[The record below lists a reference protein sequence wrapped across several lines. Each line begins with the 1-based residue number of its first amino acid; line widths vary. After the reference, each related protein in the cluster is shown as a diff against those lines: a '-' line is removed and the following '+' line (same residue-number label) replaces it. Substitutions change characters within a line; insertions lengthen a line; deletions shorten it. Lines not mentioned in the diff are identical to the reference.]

1 MARPEARRRSDV
13 QSRSFSLR
21 LHRDAP
27 DASVMLL
34 FASDVHL
41 SAHRPHAVSA
51 FVEFLAGPVRRAD
64 RLYLLGDVFDLW
76 LGDDDDR
83 APHPEVEAALAHTV
97 SAGVPVDVIRGNHD
111 FLLGEKF
118 VERTGCRLVDE
129 PRVIDAI
136 GERAVLLHGDTL
148 CTRDVEYQAFRR
160 YARDPRNQRTFLARP
175 IEERAQEAAAIRAT
189 SNSRTRLK
197 PEDIMD
203 VTDAEVVRV
212 LSGFG
217 ATRMIHG
224 HTHRP
229 AVHALDLQGAGA
241 TRIVL
246 GDWYDRGKVLVW
258 DEAGCRLTSPESV
271 PA

>member
-1 MARPEARRRSDV
+1 
-13 QSRSFSLR
+13 
-21 LHRDAP
+21 
-27 DASVMLL
+27 MLL
-34 FASDVHL
+34 FASDIHL
-41 SAHRPHAVSA
+41 SAHRPGAVAA
-51 FVEFLAGPVRRAD
+51 FAEFLAGPARRAN

-83 APHPEVEAALAHTV
+83 APHPEIEGALADAV

-111 FLLGEKF
+111 FLLGDAF
-118 VERTGCRLVDE
+118 AERTGCRLIDE
-129 PRVIDAI
+129 PHVIGAME
-136 GERAVLLHGDTL
+136 ERTVLLHGDTL

-160 YARDPRNQRTFLARP
+160 YARDPGNQRKFLARP
-175 IEERAQEAAAIRAT
+175 IDERAREAAKIRAT
-189 SNSRTRLK
+189 SDSRTRLK

-203 VTDAEVVRV
+203 VTGDEVVRV
-212 LSGFG
+212 LSDYG

-229 AVHALDLQGAGA
+229 AIHELRLESGPA

-246 GDWYDRGKVLVW
+246 GDWYEQGTVLVW
-258 DEAGCRLTSPESV
+258 DEAGCRLASPETL

>member
-1 MARPEARRRSDV
+1 
-13 QSRSFSLR
+13 
-21 LHRDAP
+21 
-27 DASVMLL
+27 MLL

-41 SAHRPHAVSA
+41 AAHRPGAVTA
-51 FVEFLAGPVRRAD
+51 FLTFLSGPVRRAD

-76 LGDDDDR
+76 LGDDDGR
-83 APHPEVEAALAHTV
+83 VPHPEVEAALAETV
-97 SAGVPVDVIRGNHD
+97 AAGVPIDLIRGNHD
-111 FLLGEKF
+111 FLLGDAF
-118 VERTGCRLVDE
+118 AERTGCRLAGE
-129 PRVIDAI
+129 PLVIEVM

-160 YARDPRNQRTFLARP
+160 YARDPANRRAFLARP
-175 IEERAQEAAAIRAT
+175 MEERAREAAAIRAT
-189 SNSRTRLK
+189 SNSRSRLK

-203 VTDAEVVRV
+203 VTREEVARV
-212 LSGFG
+212 LSECG

-229 AVHALDLQGAGA
+229 AVHELDPESGSS

-246 GDWYDRGKVLVW
+246 GDWYEQGTVLIW
-258 DEAGCRLTSPESV
+258 DEAGCRLTSPEAL

>member
-1 MARPEARRRSDV
+1 
-13 QSRSFSLR
+13 
-21 LHRDAP
+21 
-27 DASVMLL
+27 MLL

-41 SAHRPHAVSA
+41 CAHRPGAAAA
-51 FVEFLAGPVRRAD
+51 FLGFLAGPVRRAD

-83 APHPEVEAALAHTV
+83 SPHPEVEAALAETV

-111 FLLGEKF
+111 FLLGDAF
-118 VERTGCRLVDE
+118 AARTGCRLVDE
-129 PRVIDAI
+129 PLVIEAMD
-136 GERAVLLHGDTL
+136 ERAVLLHGDTL

-160 YARDPRNQRTFLARP
+160 YARDPENQRAFLARP
-175 IEERAQEAAAIRAT
+175 IEERAEEAVRIQAT

-203 VTDAEVVRV
+203 VTEAEVARV
-212 LSGFG
+212 LADSS
-217 ATRMIHG
+217 AARMIHG

-229 AVHALDLQGAGA
+229 AVHALDLETGPF

-246 GDWYDRGKVLVW
+246 GDWYDQGTVAVW
-258 DEAGCRLTSPESV
+258 DETGCRLTSPESL

>member
-1 MARPEARRRSDV
+1 
-13 QSRSFSLR
+13 
-21 LHRDAP
+21 
-27 DASVMLL
+27 MLL

-41 SAHRPHAVSA
+41 SAHRPSAVAA
-51 FVEFLAGPVRRAD
+51 FSEFLSGPARRAH

-83 APHPEVEAALAHTV
+83 APHSEVEAALAETV
-97 SAGVPVDVIRGNHD
+97 SAGVPIDLIRGNHD
-111 FLLGEKF
+111 FLLGDAF
-118 VERTGCRLVDE
+118 AERTGCRLVDD
-129 PRVIDAI
+129 PHVIEVM

-148 CTRDVEYQAFRR
+148 CTRDVEYQGFRR
-160 YARDPRNQRTFLARP
+160 YARDPGNQRAFLARP
-175 IEERAQEAAAIRAT
+175 IEERAEEAARIRTT
-189 SNSRTRLK
+189 SDSRTRLK

-203 VTDAEVVRV
+203 VTDDEVVRV
-212 LSGFG
+212 LSECR

-229 AVHALDLQGAGA
+229 AVHDLDLETGRS

-246 GDWYDRGKVLVW
+246 GDWYDQGTVLVW
-258 DEAGCRLTSPESV
+258 DEAGWRLSSPVNV

>member
-1 MARPEARRRSDV
+1 
-13 QSRSFSLR
+13 
-21 LHRDAP
+21 
-27 DASVMLL
+27 MLL

-41 SAHRPHAVSA
+41 SAHRPGAVAA
-51 FVEFLAGPVRRAD
+51 FAEFLAGPVRRAD

-83 APHPEVEAALAHTV
+83 SPHPEIEAALAETV
-97 SAGVPVDVIRGNHD
+97 SAGVPVDLIRGNHD
-111 FLLGEKF
+111 FLLGDAF
-118 VERTGCRLVDE
+118 AERTGCRLIDE
-129 PRVIDAI
+129 PHVIDARN
-136 GERAVLLHGDTL
+136 ERAVLLHGDTL

-160 YARDPRNQRTFLARP
+160 YARDPGNQRAFLARP
-175 IEERAQEAAAIRAT
+175 IDERAREAAKIRAT
-189 SNSRTRLK
+189 SDSRTRLK

-203 VTDAEVVRV
+203 VTDEEVVRV
-212 LSGFG
+212 LSECG

-229 AVHALDLQGAGA
+229 AVHELRLESGPA

-246 GDWYDRGKVLVW
+246 GDWYEQGMVLVW
-258 DEAGCRLTSPESV
+258 DEAGCRLASPETL